1 LKDGEIKS
9 RAGLMMEAMRFFQ
22 EKVSKM
28 DDILLYMALV
38 HRPEL
43 QTNRD
48 QAAREERAA
57 GTIE

>member
-1 LKDGEIKS
+1 
-9 RAGLMMEAMRFFQ
+9 MMEAMRFFQ

-28 DDILLYMALV
+28 DDILLYMPLV

-57 GTIE
+57 GTID

>member
-1 LKDGEIKS
+1 
-9 RAGLMMEAMRFFQ
+9 
-22 EKVSKM
+22 M
-28 DDILLYMALV
+28 DDILLYMPVV

-43 QTNRD
+43 QTNTD